1 MIVQRQD
8 YNWRIGDRG
17 LTLGARTLIMGVVSL
32 EGKTAEE
39 RADPALVLE
48 QAQKLERQGADLI
61 ELHAG
66 PIYLGSRPIT
76 ADEELR
82 KLVPVLRKLR
92 HNLDAP
98 VSINTFN
105 AETAERAIELGV
117 QIINDATGLAF
128 DPKLPAVIN
137 QSDVGLI
144 LTHLRGT
151 PDTWKRPAPVVPDLV
166 ALIGRDLES
175 SLGRARSAGID
186 RRRIVIDPGLE
197 LGKRGNE
204 NFEILTQLHRL
215 AMLRQPILVSP
226 SRKRFLTESIR
237 STDSEWMLA
246 AVTASTIAIHNG
258 AHIVRVHEVEAVAQ
272 AARLADHLFELE
284 G

>member
-1 MIVQRQD
+1 MIVQRQRHD
-8 YNWRIGDRG
+8 WRIGDRG
-17 LTLGARTLIMGVVSL
+17 LTLGTRTLIMGVVSL
-32 EGKTAEE
+32 EGKAEGE
-39 RADPALVLE
+39 RADPAVVLE
-48 QAQKLERQGADLI
+48 QAQELEQQGADLI

-117 QIINDATGLAF
+117 QIINDVTGLAF
-128 DPKLPAVIN
+128 DPKLPTVIN

-151 PDTWKRPAPVVPDLV
+151 PDTWKRLAPVPDLV

-237 STDSEWMLA
+237 ATDSEWMLA

-272 AARLADHLFELE
+272 AAKLADHLFELE